1 MFGLSE
7 IWPESVPLC
16 GPADTI
22 ELIDFGCGT
31 CETGRNADRQ
41 EWIFVAVHRSDGVW
55 THVYDVVRL
64 RGCMSPEIRLIRVMP
79 GDRQEEA
86 RSWVLAVKGNDFRG
100 RTTEVDRSLYGRG
113 LAWYRPLRTL
123 DDSEGV
129 ARDKDQLPLK
139 IAATRFSDDAA
150 RSFPEGN
157 FPEGNFPE
165 DQADQASLLATGLAK
180 RGGHRPIRRKIPT
193 Q

>member
-31 CETGRNADRQ
+31 GLKADRQ
-41 EWIFVAVHRSDGVW
+41 EWIYVAVHRSDGVW

-64 RGCMSPEIRLIRVMP
+64 RGCMRPEIRLIRVMP

-86 RSWVLAVKGNDFRG
+86 RSWVLAVKGNDFCG
-100 RTTEVDRSLYGRG
+100 RTTEMDRSLYGRG
-113 LAWYRPLRTL
+113 LVWYRPLRTAS
-123 DDSEGV
+123 DSEGA
-129 ARDKDQLPLK
+129 ARDKDRLPLK
-139 IAATRFSDDAA
+139 IAATRFSNDTA
-150 RSFPEGN
+150 RSFPG
-157 FPEGNFPE
+157 
-165 DQADQASLLATGLAK
+165 DQTDQTSLSATGLAE
-180 RGGHRPIRRKIPT
+180 RGRHRPIRGKIPT
-193 Q
+193 